1 MQVGSAMKIVHSEE
15 SLAAMDDEDKL
26 GYVWIH
32 SADVLSGDEASK
44 VVGATYCH
52 GCSRQALIGVSQ
64 AGGGVSGRGTWSSC
78 RRGGA
83 GAARNPACIQFKVD
97 S

>member
-52 GCSRQALIGVSQ
+52 GCSRQALICVSQ
-64 AGGGVSGRGTWSSC
+64 SGGGYRGEGRG
-78 RRGGA
+78 RAVVLA
-83 GAARNPACIQFKVD
+83 GLGMPATRHAYI
-97 S
+97 

>member
-64 AGGGVSGRGTWSSC
+64 AGGGGIGARDMVELSSWRGWGCPQPGMRT
-78 RRGGA
+78 
-83 GAARNPACIQFKVD
+83 V
-97 S
+97 